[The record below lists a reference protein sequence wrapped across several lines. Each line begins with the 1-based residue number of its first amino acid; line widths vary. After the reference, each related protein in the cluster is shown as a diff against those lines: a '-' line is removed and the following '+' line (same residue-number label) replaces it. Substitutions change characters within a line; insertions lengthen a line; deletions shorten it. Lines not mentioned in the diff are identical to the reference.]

1 MTSESESGIMQKL
14 LTKHEKNETKRV
26 WKKISK
32 EIEKK
37 HLTSSKEC
45 GKIVN
50 VPPLS
55 GRGEY
60 LVN

>member
-1 MTSESESGIMQKL
+1 MQKL

-32 EIEKK
+32 EIEKE